1 MTAFMPLDTLLIV
14 ILWARPAVTPISL
27 FFFPLL
33 SSLPVLVGEV
43 TDTRVF
49 RATVDDVLFAML
61 LIMLLVIILDIEEE
75 EIPMLLF
82 LLFSGFLMFL
92 WVLMIL

>member
-1 MTAFMPLDTLLIV
+1 MTAFMPLDTLLVV

-33 SSLPVLVGEV
+33 SVLPVLVGEV
-43 TDTRVF
+43 
-49 RATVDDVLFAML
+49 RATVDDVFFAML

-75 EIPMLLF
+75 EISMLLF
-82 LLFSGFLMFL
+82 MLFSGFLIFL